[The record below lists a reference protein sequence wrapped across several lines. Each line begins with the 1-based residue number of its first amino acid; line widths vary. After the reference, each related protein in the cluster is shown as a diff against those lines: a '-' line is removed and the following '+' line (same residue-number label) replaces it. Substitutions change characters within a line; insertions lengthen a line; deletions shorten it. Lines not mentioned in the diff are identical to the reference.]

1 MGDDVMPLLGPEP
14 AKFAPLP
21 QAFFRALVAMLD
33 VLEPPDLDQSMTKA
47 SPRDDGIEVVLAHAR
62 EISYSVWVQAER
74 DQILVGCAAM
84 HEARTDPTEA
94 LALVAQLLCGER
106 DVMGYD
112 GAPLR
117 PDFGAR
123 KS

>member
-1 MGDDVMPLLGPEP
+1 MPLLGPEP

-21 QAFFRALVAMLD
+21 RDFFRALVAMLD
-33 VLEPPDLDQSMTKA
+33 VLAPPLLDRAMTKA
-47 SPRDDGIEVVLAHAR
+47 SPRDDGIEVVLAHAT
-62 EISYSVWVQAER
+62 EIAATVWIQAQR
-74 DQILVGCAAM
+74 DTILVGCSAT
-84 HEARTDPTEA
+84 HETLRDPTEA

-106 DVMGYD
+106 DVRGYD

-123 KS
+123 PT